1 MTIQRKEE
9 AIVQTQGL
17 TKRFGPHVAVN
28 GIDFEVRRG
37 DVFGFLGPNGSGK
50 TTTVRLLLG
59 LLRPSAGRIQLFGQD
74 ASHHPPTLLRRVGA
88 IIETPAFYSYM
99 TAREN
104 LHIVALASQMG
115 LNRAMRQRVGDV
127 LELVGLDSYPRLIT
141 RKYSLGMKQ
150 RLAIAVALLNDPE
163 LIMLDEPTNGLDP
176 EGVIEI
182 RQLMTRLAAS
192 GKTVFLSSH
201 LLAEV
206 QQVCNRVVILR
217 KGEVVLQGMVQE
229 LLRAGGQI
237 EIRMVD
243 PEQVQTA
250 SELLQQA
257 RTQQLTWI
265 TSVAVEADKQ
275 GQPLLLVGASA
286 ERAAQLNVML
296 VQQGL
301 LPAEIHPRASS
312 LEDVFLQTTSRSE

>member
-1 MTIQRKEE
+1 MAIQRKEE

-17 TKRFGPHVAVN
+17 MKRFGSHVAVN

-74 ASHHPPTLLRRVGA
+74 ASHHPPALLRRVGA

-127 LELVGLDSYPRLIT
+127 LELVGLDSYPRLIA

-163 LIMLDEPTNGLDP
+163 LIILDEPTNGLDP

-250 SELLQQA
+250 YEFLQQA
-257 RTQQLTWI
+257 RTQQAPWM
-265 TSVAVEADKQ
+265 TSVAVQADKQ
-275 GQPLLLVGASA
+275 GRPLLIVGASA
-286 ERAAQLNVML
+286 DQAARLNVML
-296 VQQGL
+296 VQEGL
-301 LPAEIHPRASS
+301 LPAEIHPRESS
-312 LEDVFLQTTSRSE
+312 LEDVFLQTTSKSE